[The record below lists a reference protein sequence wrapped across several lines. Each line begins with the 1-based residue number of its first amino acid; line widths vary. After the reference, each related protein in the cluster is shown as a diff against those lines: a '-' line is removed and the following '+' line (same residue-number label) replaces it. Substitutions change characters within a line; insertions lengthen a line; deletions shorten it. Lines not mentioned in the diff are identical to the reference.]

1 MTDNSS
7 ANILPFPT
15 NRFDL
20 TALLELQRW
29 ATEAPLKGW
38 YVQPG
43 DGDGDRLVE
52 RAKNGDEYVVV
63 TYGDA
68 RNSGDF
74 IVQPDRGRWLRM
86 DCADAAVATFR
97 TLQGALESV
106 CPTLLPCCLPRC
118 ARLTDGPP
126 DGVVRLPSP
135 TIENRRAAGP
145 AAPITDTLCTDN
157 SPQP

>member
-1 MTDNSS
+1 MTDKSS
-7 ANILPFPT
+7 TNILPFPT

-20 TALLELQRW
+20 TALVELQRW

-38 YVQPG
+38 YVLP
-43 DGDGDRLVE
+43 GDGDRLVE

-86 DCADAAVATFR
+86 DCAGAVVATFR

-106 CPTLLPCCLPRC
+106 CPTLLPPRGLPCR
-118 ARLTDGPP
+118 ARLTEG
-126 DGVVRLPSP
+126 RLA
-135 TIENRRAAGP
+135 TGRR
-145 AAPITDTLCTDN
+145 DT
-157 SPQP
+157 

>member
-1 MTDNSS
+1 MTDKSS
-7 ANILPFPT
+7 TNILPFPT

-20 TALLELQRW
+20 TALVELQRW
-29 ATEAPLKGW
+29 ATEALLKGW
-38 YVQPG
+38 YVQP
-43 DGDGDRLVE
+43 GDGDRLVE

-68 RNSGDF
+68 RNGGDF

-106 CPTLLPCCLPRC
+106 CPTLLP
-118 ARLTDGPP
+118 
-126 DGVVRLPSP
+126 
-135 TIENRRAAGP
+135 P
-145 AAPITDTLCTDN
+145 AACRAVPG
-157 SPQP
+157 